1 MVITSFIKSWWIVFK
16 WVWEIKFPGVL
27 GCFGFGKYLNGL
39 KNKFKSLNY
48 LWTLTPAKPCLPN
61 DVGATNCG
69 RGAGH
74 VQIPGH
80 GGKAEG
86 VDVIDVGKTDTCHG
100 WVVVLERKHV
110 FFCQM
115 LYWSTVHLIEVYI
128 QLQRFVSFTVNCLSS
143 VPLFGVSHA
152 FSFWY
157 LQTKCSPS
165 FYVPEKKKWTY
176 LIRLFDWLVLLTR
189 ITRK

>member
-69 RGAGH
+69 RGAEH

-110 FFCQM
+110 FF
-115 LYWSTVHLIEVYI
+115 LSNAILIDSPPYRGVHSTAEICFIYREL
-128 QLQRFVSFTVNCLSS
+128 FVFCSSFR
-143 VPLFGVSHA
+143 
-152 FSFWY
+152 
-157 LQTKCSPS
+157 
-165 FYVPEKKKWTY
+165 
-176 LIRLFDWLVLLTR
+176 RLPRILLLVFAYQVFT
-189 ITRK
+189 